1 MQAVHQTAVTS
12 WKARMSSTD
21 SGVAA
26 DLAAD
31 LAKRGIELG
40 PMIGRGA
47 MAVVY
52 RAYDTKHDRS
62 LAVKVLSPGAT
73 DEIDAERMTREIR
86 AVARLRHPN
95 ILPLIDSGTTAGG
108 AGYFLMPLAEG
119 ESLRTRLERGP
130 LPIAEA
136 VRCAREVAEAL
147 AHAHAEGLVHR
158 DVKPENTLL
167 EGGHAV
173 LVDFGLARWMDPDA
187 RRSRF
192 QSQVGLVV
200 GTPAYMSPEQLTP
213 AGSVDGRADLFS
225 LGVMLYEMLTGAVP
239 FPSTSMPGLVTERLT
254 GHFESVTALCPGA
267 PALLDRVVG
276 RALAPDPTERYDSA
290 EAMVADLILV
300 ERQLSGAVIAS
311 ALRFR
316 PPLWGW
322 VAGGVVALAAVA
334 VALALRM
341 PVSSRLDPNRIVVA
355 DLQNETDD
363 TALAAIGAM
372 ASDWISAGLTA
383 IPGLTVINSDFV
395 FGAPRRNLD
404 RRIAG
409 TTGPGLR
416 ALVDSTHARTVVSGS
431 YYRESGRLEVF
442 AEITDAESGRL
453 LLDLGPIRGPPAHPD
468 SVLARA
474 RDSITAFIRAR
485 RAGKGS

>member
-1 MQAVHQTAVTS
+1 MAA
-12 WKARMSSTD
+12 TD
-21 SGVAA
+21 SGLAA
-26 DLAAD
+26 DLGAE

-40 PMIGRGA
+40 PVIGRGA

-52 RAYDTKHDRS
+52 SAHDAKHDRS
-62 LAVKVLSPGAT
+62 LAVKVLSPDAADQEGAARWT
-73 DEIDAERMTREIR
+73 GEIS

-108 AGYFLMPLAEG
+108 ASYFLMPLADG
-119 ESLRTRLERGP
+119 ETLRARLERGP
-130 LPIAEA
+130 LPIVEA
-136 VRCAREVAEAL
+136 VRYAREVAEAL
-147 AHAHAEGLVHR
+147 AYAHAEGLVHR
-158 DVKPENTLL
+158 DVKPENILI

-187 RRSRF
+187 SRSRF

-213 AGSVDGRADLFS
+213 AGSIDGRADLFS
-225 LGVMLYEMLTGAVP
+225 LGVMLYETLTGAVP
-239 FPSTSMPGLVTERLT
+239 FPATSMPGLVTERLT
-254 GHFESVTALCPGA
+254 GRFEPVTVLYPSA
-267 PALLDRVVG
+267 PALLNRVVG
-276 RALAPDPTERYDSA
+276 RALAPDPTERYDRA

-300 ERQLSGAVIAS
+300 ERQLSGAVIAA

-322 VAGGVVALAAVA
+322 VAGGLVALAAVA
-334 VALALRM
+334 VALGLRM
-341 PVSSRLDPNRIVVA
+341 PVFRRLDPNRIVVA
-355 DLQNETDD
+355 DMQNETDD

-372 ASDWISAGLTA
+372 ASDWISAGLTT

-404 RRIAG
+404 RRNAG

-416 ALVDSTHARTVVSGS
+416 ALVDSTHASTVVSGS

-442 AEITDAESGRL
+442 AEITDAKSGRL
-453 LLDLGPIRGPPAHPD
+453 LLDLGPFRGPPAHPD
-468 SVLARA
+468 SVLAPA

-485 RAGKGS
+485 RAGNGS